1 MNPNGN
7 TSQSIVPIRDIVSNG
22 NQHWL
27 ISVNFC
33 IGSGKQEYLRLPRT
47 RACVSTSPRIG
58 ANASTRVGTCVST
71 SARVGTSARTRVSA
85 KGG

>member
-47 RACVSTSPRIG
+47 RANASTRIG